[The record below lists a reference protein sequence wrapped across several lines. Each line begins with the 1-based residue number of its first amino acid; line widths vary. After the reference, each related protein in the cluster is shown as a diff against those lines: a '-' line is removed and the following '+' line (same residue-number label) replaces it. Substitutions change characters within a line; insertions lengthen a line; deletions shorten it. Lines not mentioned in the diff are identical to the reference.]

1 MKSLSY
7 DMPFIYKLLFS
18 FYCDRI
24 KEDCIRSNILQLNDF
39 MNL

>member
-7 DMPFIYKLLFS
+7 DMPFIYKLFS
-18 FYCDRI
+18 FYWDRI